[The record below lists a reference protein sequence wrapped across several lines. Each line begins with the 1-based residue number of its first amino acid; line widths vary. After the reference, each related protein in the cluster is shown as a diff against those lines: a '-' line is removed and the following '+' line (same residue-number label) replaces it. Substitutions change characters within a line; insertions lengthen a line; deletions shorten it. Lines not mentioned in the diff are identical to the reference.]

1 LTINKKSVRIA
12 NIFRWKSTVILRIGG
27 MNMYEETK
35 SSIDW
40 KGLFLKVLIIFL
52 IVLIGVKGYSIL
64 KGNDSKKE

>member
-1 LTINKKSVRIA
+1 
-12 NIFRWKSTVILRIGG
+12 